1 MARVCV
7 SSLFPERVLKGSN
20 RSHFRQKE
28 NTHEA
33 LTAATSPL
41 LCYKRKRASMVMKR
55 MSEKDDTV
63 VVRGLRDV
71 AAGESKISYPDPN
84 GALYYVGYNIDD
96 IIGRTDY
103 EEVAYLLIH
112 KKLPNMQELDKFKT
126 ELVSEMKLPDP
137 ILKSVRTTPANCLPM
152 DVLRTEVSHLGEYD
166 PEGKVFSEPANKRR
180 ALRLIAQ
187 VPAIVAT
194 LYRSRRE
201 EYVPVPRKDFDLVQN
216 FLYMLKGTFPH
227 ASAVKVMHRLMTLH
241 IDHGFNA
248 STFAARVTASTNSDM
263 YSAVTSAI
271 GTLKGPLHGGAS
283 EKVME
288 MLDEVYFEHRVEEYI
303 QGLLDNK
310 KKIMGFGHRVYKT
323 QDPRTKHLR
332 GIVEEFSNSFGTSYL
347 YDKCKKIE
355 EIVYDRKKIY
365 PNVDFY
371 AAVALDALGVG
382 KEFFPLF
389 FASSRIV
396 GWVAHVLE
404 QYEDAVLLRPSQ
416 KYVGELGRL
425 FVPIGQR

>member
-1 MARVCV
+1 M
-7 SSLFPERVLKGSN
+7 
-20 RSHFRQKE
+20 
-28 NTHEA
+28 
-33 LTAATSPL
+33 
-41 LCYKRKRASMVMKR
+41 MKR
-55 MSEKDDTV
+55 MSEKDGVV

-84 GALYYVGYNIDD
+84 GTLYYVGYNIDD
-96 IIGRTDY
+96 IIDRTVY

-112 KKLPNMQELDKFKT
+112 KKLPTMQELDQFRT
-126 ELVSEMKLPDP
+126 ELVSEMKLPNP
-137 ILKSVRTTPANCLPM
+137 ILKSIKTTPINILPM

-166 PEGKVFSEPANKRR
+166 PERKVFSELANKRR

-187 VPAIVAT
+187 VPTIVAT
-194 LYRSRRE
+194 LYRSRQE
-201 EYVPVPRKDFDLVQN
+201 EYVPVPRKEFDVVQN
-216 FLYMLKGTFPH
+216 FLYMLKGTFPD
-227 ASAVKVMHRLMTLH
+227 ASAVKVMHRLMMLH
-241 IDHGFNA
+241 VDHGFNA

-263 YSAVTSAI
+263 CSAVTSAI

-288 MLDEVYFEHRVEEYI
+288 MLDEVYFEDKVDEYI
-303 QGLLDNK
+303 QGLLDDK

-332 GIVEEFSNSFGTSYL
+332 GIVEDFSESFGTSYL
-347 YDKCKKIE
+347 YNKCKEIE
-355 EIVYDRKKIY
+355 KIVYDRKKIY

-371 AAVALDALGVG
+371 AAVALDALGFG

-396 GWVAHVLE
+396 GWVAHILE
-404 QYEDAVLLRPSQ
+404 QYEDATLLRPTQ
-416 KYVGELGRL
+416 KYLGELGRL